1 MELTQLGNKTVGWV
15 PEPYHDRGT
24 ASLLYNNLLT
34 LFLCSW
40 SAVHLNVAADGDTG
54 MTIKLRKIKWMI
66 VTILAPE
73 FVATYAFRDWC
84 CAREL
89 RKNLDRWSA
98 NQKGTR
104 NETEPSVDKSMT
116 GLI

>member
-1 MELTQLGNKTVGWV
+1 MNFPQLGNKTVGWV
-15 PEPYHDRGT
+15 PEPPHDRGT

-40 SAVHLNVAADGDTG
+40 SAVHLNVAADGDSS
-54 MTIKLRKIKWMI
+54 MIIKLRKIKWMI

-84 CAREL
+84 YARTL
-89 RKNLDRWSA
+89 RKELNDWYGR
-98 NQKGTR
+98 QKGTR
-104 NETEPSVDKSMT
+104 TRT
-116 GLI
+116 

>member
-1 MELTQLGNKTVGWV
+1 MDFPQPRNKTVGWV

-40 SAVHLNVAADGDTG
+40 SAVHLNVAADGDADLK
-54 MTIKLRKIKWMI
+54 IKLRKIKWMI

-84 CAREL
+84 YARAL
-89 RKNLDRWSA
+89 RNDLERWYV

-104 NETEPSVDKSMT
+104 NRT
-116 GLI
+116 